1 MSAVRFSPV
10 SQSKGGGRC
19 IPERPGLAYD
29 PVKRFDSHPPAY
41 GCFMILSVSHRTR
54 NLLTGLSLAVAI
66 ALGSAQCAQ
75 AQDDKA
81 KTTHSKSDKATTH
94 DGKAKDAKSDK
105 KPGEQG
111 KSVQIGTFGEWGAY
125 QSQGKSKTCYALAQ
139 PKSRDPSSTKREAA
153 YIFISSRPAE
163 NVKNEISVI
172 MGFPMKDGGEAQVEI
187 GDSEFGLIAK
197 GSNAW
202 VKNPAEESHMI
213 DAMKKGSK
221 LIVKAAS
228 NKGKVTTDTYALGG
242 LVQALEKVRKECP

>member
-1 MSAVRFSPV
+1 
-10 SQSKGGGRC
+10 
-19 IPERPGLAYD
+19 
-29 PVKRFDSHPPAY
+29 
-41 GCFMILSVSHRTR
+41 MILSVSHRTR
-54 NLLTGLSLAVAI
+54 ILLTGISLAIAF
-66 ALGSAQCAQ
+66 ALGPVPGAQ
-75 AQDDKA
+75 ARDDKA
-81 KTTHSKSDKATTH
+81 KATHSTSDKVTAH
-94 DGKAKDAKSDK
+94 DAKAKDAKSDK

-111 KSVQIGTFGEWGAY
+111 KSVQIGTYGDWGAY
-125 QSQGKSKTCYALAQ
+125 QTQGKSKTCYALAQ
-139 PKSRDPSSTKREAA
+139 PKSREPSSTKRDAA

-163 NVKNEISVI
+163 NVKNEVSVI

-202 VKNPAEESHMI
+202 VKNPAEEGHLI

-221 LIVKAAS
+221 LVVKAAS